1 MGLSLNKKNLISIQL
16 DATELSP
23 AQVRLIKSLNTIV
36 SHVLTT
42 DDESEFF
49 EGSAECMRL
58 CASLIKQSHFA
69 QDLKDQDQIP
79 YADQAIEYSMDVL
92 QESME
97 GARVV
102 CYDN

>member
-1 MGLSLNKKNLISIQL
+1 MGLTLNKKQPISIQL
-16 DATELSP
+16 DSSELSP
-23 AQVRLIKSLNTIV
+23 AQIRLIKSLNTIV
-36 SHVLTT
+36 AHVLTT

-58 CASLIKQSHFA
+58 CASLIKQSYFA
-69 QDLKDQDQIP
+69 QELKDQDQIP

-92 QESME
+92 QDSLE
-97 GARVV
+97 GSSVV